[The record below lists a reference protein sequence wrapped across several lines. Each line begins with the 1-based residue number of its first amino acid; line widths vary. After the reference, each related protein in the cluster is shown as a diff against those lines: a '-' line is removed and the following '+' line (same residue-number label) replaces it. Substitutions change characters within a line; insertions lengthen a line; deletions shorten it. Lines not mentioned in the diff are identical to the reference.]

1 MKGRE
6 DKRERE
12 RDNTRDGERV
22 DKKIKDME
30 REREMNVFVY
40 Q

>member
-1 MKGRE
+1 MRARE
-6 DKRERE
+6 DIRERE
-12 RDNTRDGERV
+12 RDNKRDGERV